1 MENKGPT
8 LEQKIT
14 SFKELGNT
22 LPEVPAFLKS
32 NLNPAFELRPYQIEA
47 FSRFLFYYNNEK
59 IRQKPSQLLFHM
71 ATGSGKTLIMA
82 GLILY
87 LYEQGYRN
95 FLFFVNSTNIINK
108 TRDNF
113 LNPASIKYL
122 FSQTIHISG
131 KQIDIK
137 EIDNFQATNEENIN
151 IAFTTIQG
159 LHSRLNTPRENALT
173 YDDFIDKKIVLISD
187 EAHHINA
194 DTKKKTDLTKQL
206 FEEVTSWEGT
216 VNRIFRSDT
225 NNVLLEFTATVDLS
239 NEEVANKYF
248 DKIIFDYSL
257 KQFRLDGY
265 SKEVKVLQADINNI
279 DRALQACLFS
289 QFRRKVFE
297 KNKLHIKPVVLL
309 KSKTIK
315 DSETFFIEFT
325 EKIQKLSVTD
335 LNRIQQTAS
344 DPSIKNIFEYFSK
357 NNISPE
363 SIVYEIIEDFSQA
376 KCISVNS
383 KSESE
388 EKQIAVN
395 TLEDPNN
402 EYRIIFVVDMLNEG
416 WDVLNLFDIVRLYD
430 TRDKNSKTGQIG
442 KTTISEAQLIGRGAR
457 YCPFTLDN
465 TKPKY
470 QRKFDDDTSHELRAC
485 EELYYHSAYNPKYI
499 HELNEALHQIGIKP
513 KESKDILLEL
523 KPDFKESD
531 FYKNGLVFLNR
542 KIKNDRGGLFSLPTS
557 ITKNIYKVK
566 LQTGYGISTTIFEK
580 ETSGDRKYKT
590 KSFKVS
596 DFDARI
602 IRKSLNCLDFY
613 QFHNLKAF
621 LPNLK
626 SITEFI
632 QSESYLNSISIEVE
646 GPENLVNL
654 LAPEDKLHILMEVFE
669 KVSHT
674 ISDED
679 VEFKGTVLFDSYTVR
694 EKFKDKKLSIT
705 VNETGEAEYGIG
717 QNDTKNTDLK
727 LNLSEKPWYVFNE
740 NYGTSE
746 EKYFVRYMDTMYED
760 LKKKYDEVY
769 LVRNEK
775 HIQIFNFQDG
785 RAFEPDFILF
795 LSKKQQDKQI
805 QYQIFIEPKGE
816 HLFLTDQWKEDFLKE
831 LKTTHK
837 IKMLWKNK
845 EFIVWGMPFYNEKI
859 TKHDFSNQFNEFL
872 NFPG

>member
-1 MENKGPT
+1 MKGLT

-14 SFKELGNT
+14 SFKELGQA
-22 LPEVPAFLKS
+22 LPEVPPFLKS

-47 FSRFLFYYNNEK
+47 FSRFLFYDNNQAIK
-59 IRQKPSQLLFHM
+59 QKPSQLLFHM

-113 LNPASIKYL
+113 LNPSSIKYL
-122 FSQTIHISG
+122 FSQTINISG
-131 KQIDIK
+131 RKVDIK
-137 EIDNFQATNEENIN
+137 EVDNFQATNEENIN
-151 IAFTTIQG
+151 IVFTTIQG
-159 LHSRLNTPRENALT
+159 LHSRLNTPRENTLT
-173 YDDFIDKKIVLISD
+173 YDDFLDKKIVLISD

-194 DTKKKTDLTKQL
+194 DTKKKNDLTKLL

-239 NEEVANKYF
+239 NEDVSNKYF

-257 KQFRLDGY
+257 KQFRMDGY

-325 EKIQKLSVTD
+325 ETIQKLSVTD
-335 LNRIQQTAS
+335 LNRIQQAGS
-344 DPSIKNIFEYFSK
+344 DQSIQNIFQYFSK
-357 NNISPE
+357 NNINPE
-363 SIVYEIIEDFSQA
+363 SIVYEIQEDFSQE

-402 EYRIIFVVDMLNEG
+402 EYRLIFVVDMLNEG

-457 YCPFTLDN
+457 YCPFLLDN

-470 QRKFDDDTSHELRAC
+470 QRKFDDDTNNELRIC

-499 HELNEALHQIGIKP
+499 HELNEALHKIGIKS
-513 KESKDILLEL
+513 KESREMLLEL

-531 FYKNGLVFLNR
+531 FYKNGFVLLNS

-580 ETSGDRKYKT
+580 ESSGDRKYKT

-596 DFDARI
+596 DFDTRI
-602 IRKSLNCLDFY
+602 IRKSLNRIDFY
-613 QFHNLKAF
+613 QFNNLRAF

-626 SITEFI
+626 SVTEFI
-632 QSESYLNSISIEVE
+632 QSESYLNCISIEVE
-646 GPENLVNL
+646 GQENVVNHL
-654 LAPEDKLHILMEVFE
+654 TPEDKLYILIEVFE
-669 KVSHT
+669 QVSHT
-674 ISDED
+674 ILGED
-679 VEFKGTVLFDSYTVR
+679 VEFKGTVLFDSYKIP
-694 EKFKDKKLSIT
+694 EKFKDKKLSIY
-705 VNETGEAEYGIG
+705 VNEIGDQEYGVGQSDIG
-717 QNDTKNTDLK
+717 NLDLK

-746 EKYFVRYMDTMYED
+746 EKYFIKYMDTMYEE
-760 LKKKYDEVY
+760 LKEKYDEVY

-785 RAFEPDFILF
+785 RAFEPDYILF
-795 LSKKQQDKQI
+795 LSKKEQDIKI
-805 QYQIFIEPKGE
+805 QYQVFIEPKGD
-816 HLFLTDQWKEDFLKE
+816 HLIQTDKWKEDFLKE

-837 IKMLWKNK
+837 IKMLWENK
-845 EFIVWGMPFYNEKI
+845 QFVVWGMPFYNEKH
-859 TKHDFSNQFNEFL
+859 TKHEFSDKFGELVSFL
-872 NFPG
+872 